1 MSISAS
7 DVKELRE
14 LTGAGMMDCKKALSE
29 NNGDKE
35 AAIDYLRAKGLA
47 KAAKKQGRIAAD
59 GLIGTFLTTNG
70 QTGTLVE
77 VNCETDFVAKNDAF
91 KEFVFNLSKLVAENG
106 ITTGDDLLKTTYGPE
121 GTVEDEINNLTLKI
135 GEKIAFR
142 RLHTTNVAGTG
153 AVGSY
158 VHTGKIGVLVEVE
171 TDKDLTSNDSFN
183 NAVKDICMHVAAS
196 DTQFIRADEMDEE
209 FKNREAEVYAAQ
221 LREQGKPEDMIPNI
235 VKGKLNKLAS
245 EVCLLNQKFVKD
257 PDLTVEKF
265 LSGVASEVGGTI
277 TVKKFTKFTLGEGIE
292 KKEDN
297 LAEEVAKMTGG
308 N

>member
-59 GLIGTFLTTNG
+59 GLIGTFLTTDG
-70 QTGTLVE
+70 KTGSLVE

-91 KEFVFNLSKLVAENG
+91 KEFVFNLSKLVSENK
-106 ITTGDDLLKTTYGPE
+106 ITSGEDLLKTSYNSS

-142 RLHTTNVAGTG
+142 RLETINVTGNG

-158 VHTGKIGVLVEVE
+158 VHTGKIGVLVEVD
-171 TDKDLTSNDSFN
+171 TDKDLTSNDAFTS
-183 NAVKDICMHVAAS
+183 ALKDVCMHVAAS

-221 LREQGKPEDMIPNI
+221 LREQGKPENMIPNI

-257 PDLTVEKF
+257 PDQTVEKF
-265 LSGVASEVGGTI
+265 LSAVASEVGGAI
-277 TVKKFTKFTLGEGIE
+277 TVKRFVKFNLGEGIE